1 LFTEPSCRLKDRGQ
15 AAERFQM
22 GGPTDAFTQ
31 PPPDVID
38 PDDTETND

>member
-1 LFTEPSCRLKDRGQ
+1 LFTEPSCRITDWDKQ
-15 AAERFQM
+15 P
-22 GGPTDAFTQ
+22 GGSKWVAPMDAFT